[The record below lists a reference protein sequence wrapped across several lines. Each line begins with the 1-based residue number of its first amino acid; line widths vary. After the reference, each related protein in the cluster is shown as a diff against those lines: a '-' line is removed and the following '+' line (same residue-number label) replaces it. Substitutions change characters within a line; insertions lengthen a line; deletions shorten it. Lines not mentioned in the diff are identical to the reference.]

1 MDLIVLTAFIILQT
15 YKKIITKIYKS
26 VVTYKKYAQYKNE
39 KFNL

>member
-15 YKKIITKIYKS
+15 YKKIITKIYKNL
-26 VVTYKKYAQYKNE
+26 VKYKKYAQYKNE